1 MTIPSTLLNKYNV
14 PVPRYTSYPTVPFWK
29 DEIDPS
35 QWKTV
40 FSEQFSLSNSKDG
53 ISLYL
58 HLPFCESLCTYC
70 GCNKKITTNHGVEN
84 EYMAALAKEWEL
96 YLELMEEAPVIRELH
111 LGGGTPTFFSPEN
124 LEKLLEIIFSKAKI
138 HPQHEFS
145 IEGHPNNTTREHLQT
160 LYTLGFRRVSYGVQ
174 DNDPEVQRIINRI
187 QPIENVQ
194 RATDTARLIGYHS
207 VNFDLIYGLPLQTE
221 ESLTRTILQCID
233 MKPDRIAF
241 YSYAHVPWTSRG
253 QRLFDENDLPS
264 TEIKMKLYQLGKEL
278 FAAHG
283 YIDAGMDHFVLTT
296 DDMYTAKQEGR
307 LHRNFM
313 GYTAQQT
320 QLLIG
325 LGVSSIS
332 DAGVAYAQNEKTIH
346 EYYASLQRNEIPV
359 KRGFFLNEEDVA
371 FKKYILDISCRG
383 KAKFRKE
390 DLPLLNE
397 FSFNELQKLRE
408 DKLITWNY
416 EGVEITPLG
425 AHFIRNICRAFDLH
439 LLRNQRESANPR
451 FSKAI

>member
-1 MTIPSTLLNKYNV
+1 
-14 PVPRYTSYPTVPFWK
+14 
-29 DEIDPS
+29 
-35 QWKTV
+35 
-40 FSEQFSLSNSKDG
+40 
-53 ISLYL
+53 
-58 HLPFCESLCTYC
+58 
-70 GCNKKITTNHGVEN
+70 
-84 EYMAALAKEWEL
+84 
-96 YLELMEEAPVIRELH
+96 
-111 LGGGTPTFFSPEN
+111 
-124 LEKLLEIIFSKAKI
+124 
-138 HPQHEFS
+138 
-145 IEGHPNNTTREHLQT
+145 
-160 LYTLGFRRVSYGVQ
+160 VSYGVQ

-194 RATDTARLIGYHS
+194 RATDIARSIGYHS

-264 TEIKMKLYQLGKEL
+264 TDIKMKLYQLGKEL

-313 GYTAQQT
+313 GYTTQQT

-383 KAKFRKE
+383 KAKFRKD

-416 EGVEITPLG
+416 EGVEITQLG